1 MGEYPFRTTRMV
13 AWLSSSM
20 RSVTLRPSNN
30 SHNCKAGRPSWYKEC
45 GRDTTSDSVVERDVD
60 VCRLLT
66 QASGKKVLGPCSTR
80 NPPDVD
86 LPVRRSPA
94 KSASTYKRSSRC
106 SGSSSIVPTKRYWG
120 VELIY
125 CMSLQNLLSSPWTKT
140 VLLLQGR

>member
-1 MGEYPFRTTRMV
+1 MRSGYVTQLRGIPLTYDEMV
-13 AWLSSSM
+13 AWLSSST
-20 RSVTLRPSNN
+20 RSVTARPSKI
-30 SHNCKAGRPSWYKEC
+30 SHNCKSGETFLIQRVRHFW
-45 GRDTTSDSVVERDVD
+45 
-60 VCRLLT
+60 RLLT